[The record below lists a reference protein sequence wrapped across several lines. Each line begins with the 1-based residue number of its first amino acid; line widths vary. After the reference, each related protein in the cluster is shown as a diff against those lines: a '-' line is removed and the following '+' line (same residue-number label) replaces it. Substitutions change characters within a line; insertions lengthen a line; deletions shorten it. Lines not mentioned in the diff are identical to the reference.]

1 MGRGV
6 PVNERHQ
13 EMNGGDIIVLN
24 TLFWYIVFAS
34 SFSLLFFI
42 LSILKS
48 SINSLSNV
56 AIRQVAENRG
66 EKYLY
71 YAEKL
76 YFNPSEMRI
85 AIQLSRQI
93 ALICA
98 TFSLLFLFTQM
109 NFSYP
114 FLVALLVSI
123 VFLIIFIEQLMA
135 RLFVAIHPKK
145 AFYLTLSL
153 LPFIYI
159 FFFPLIFPLFKILD
173 LAQKS
178 FGESTAGEEN
188 EMTEEDIQAFI
199 DVGEKEGIL
208 EEEEGEMVK
217 SIVDFGDTMAREVMT
232 PRTDMVAIEL
242 SKNVNE
248 LRELV
253 QTEKHSRIPVFKE
266 TIDNIVGIV
275 YIRDLMQMFGREKTS
290 EQISDL
296 MRPAYFVPETK
307 KVSEILKEMQTSK
320 IQMAIVVDEYG
331 GTAGIVTIEDLLE
344 EIVGE
349 IQDVHELE
357 EEDIVDEGDRC
368 FLVKGSCNVEKME
381 NVFGQELEEEDFDT
395 VGGLV
400 FAKLGRIPSEGE
412 SLKWKGLQFTIL
424 SADKRRIRKVRV
436 KELKALSDNDS

>member
-1 MGRGV
+1 M
-6 PVNERHQ
+6 
-13 EMNGGDIIVLN
+13 N
-24 TLFWYIVFAS
+24 TLFVYIVLISF
-34 SFSLLFFI
+34 FSLLFLI

-66 EKYLY
+66 EKYIY

-76 YFNPSEMRI
+76 YSNPSEMRI

-93 ALICA
+93 ALIGA
-98 TFSLLFLFTQM
+98 TFSIFFLLVQL

-114 FLVALLVSI
+114 PMIAVLVSI
-123 VFLIIFIEQLMA
+123 VFLIILVEQLMA
-135 RLFVAIHPKK
+135 RLFVAIHPKN

-153 LPFIYI
+153 LPFLHIL
-159 FFFPLIFPLFKILD
+159 FFPLIFPLFKILD
-173 LAQKS
+173 LARRH
-178 FGESTAGEEN
+178 FGESTPAEEN
-188 EMTEEDIQAFI
+188 EMKEEDIQAFI

-208 EEEEGEMVK
+208 EEEEGAMVK

-232 PRTDMVAIEL
+232 PRTDMIAIEL
-242 SKNVNE
+242 NRSVID

-253 QTEKHSRIPVFKE
+253 QKEKHSRIPIFKE
-266 TIDNIVGIV
+266 TIDNIIGIV
-275 YIRDLMQMFGREKTS
+275 YVKDLIQMFGGEKKI

-296 MRPAYFVPETK
+296 MHPAYFVPETK

-357 EEDIVDEGDRC
+357 EEDIVEEIDRS
-368 FLVKGSCNVEKME
+368 FLVKGSCNVEKLE
-381 NVFGQELEEEDFDT
+381 DVFGQDLEEEDFDT
-395 VGGLV
+395 VGGLI

-412 SLKWKGLQFTIL
+412 SLNWKGLQFKIL

-436 KELKALSDNDS
+436 KELSTLPKKD